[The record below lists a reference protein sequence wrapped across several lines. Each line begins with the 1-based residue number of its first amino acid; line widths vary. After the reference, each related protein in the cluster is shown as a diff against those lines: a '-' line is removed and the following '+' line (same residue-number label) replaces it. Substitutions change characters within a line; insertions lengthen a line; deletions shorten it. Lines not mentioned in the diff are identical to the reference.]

1 MKAGNPSPPS
11 SGRVPAPNRPLNAAV
26 MTLWPTGRVI
36 FRVHR
41 TGKDPREFNPG
52 FGNPTR
58 FAFFTNKSGNV
69 VPSWYGGE
77 TLDVAIAESLFHDL
91 PLGPGAVLP
100 ATGYANRSHST
111 VAPRRSLTLVSLV
124 DDGLRA
130 LGLRASQI
138 TDTDAIDYDDTVAW
152 AEAIHRDIPRADGLV
167 WMSRQ
172 FNSARAISLFGDRV
186 KPTDMDIDVL
196 EPSTPFERGKGL
208 GQLLI
213 CADRAQVLVEPPA
226 RPFLT

>member
-1 MKAGNPSPPS
+1 MKPGSSSPPS
-11 SGRVPAPNRPLNAAV
+11 SGRVPAPTRPLNAAV
-26 MTLWPTGRVI
+26 LTSWPSGQAIV
-36 FRVHR
+36 RVHR
-41 TGKDPREFNPG
+41 TRKDPREFNPG

-58 FAFFTNKSGNV
+58 FAFFGATGGAI

-100 ATGYANRSHST
+100 ATGFTDRSHST
-111 VAPRRSLTLVSLV
+111 VAPRRSLTLVSLM

-152 AEAIHRDIPRADGLV
+152 AKAIHQDIPRADGLV

-172 FNSARAISLFGDRV
+172 FNSARAIALFGDRV

-196 EPSTPFERGKGL
+196 EPSVAFDRGKGL

-226 RPFLT
+226 LPFLT